1 MRCLGNCLCL
11 CLCVCLCDHC
21 MTPIPSTFSTTVG
34 GQRAIL
40 SEVLLADLKGL
51 AKITFLTSSIPPWP
65 TIVFVEKTRWEKI
78 HEKMLSVNGTEPDV
92 RRPWPLVTVA
102 TLVRAALLFN
112 FILGRVATTV
122 RLLHCSLTA
131 QLAPANHLIKSWN
144 QKVDKD
150 KEKEKKLNC
159 TTGTSQPSDKSP
171 AYFKSSDGW
180 SHLVMDAV
188 SPKAKKL

>member
-40 SEVLLADLKGL
+40 SEVLLADLKEH

-65 TIVFVEKTRWEKI
+65 TILFVEKTWWEKI

-102 TLVRAALLFN
+102 TLVRAALPFN
-112 FILGRVATTV
+112 FILGA
-122 RLLHCSLTA
+122 L
-131 QLAPANHLIKSWN
+131 
-144 QKVDKD
+144 
-150 KEKEKKLNC
+150 
-159 TTGTSQPSDKSP
+159 
-171 AYFKSSDGW
+171 
-180 SHLVMDAV
+180 
-188 SPKAKKL
+188 

>member
-1 MRCLGNCLCL
+1 MYHYIACVNINALFRELSLPLSMCLSLWSL
-11 CLCVCLCDHC
+11 YDTRRSIH
-21 MTPIPSTFSTTVG
+21 PIPSTYSTTVG

-40 SEVLLADLKGL
+40 SEVLLADLKEH
-51 AKITFLTSSIPPWP
+51 AKIIFLTSSIPPWP

-112 FILGRVATTV
+112 FILGRLATTV

-131 QLAPANHLIKSWN
+131 QLAPANHLIKVLHTSSRVTGAATCHGCSVL
-144 QKVDKD
+144 QSLKVFLRKWQI
-150 KEKEKKLNC
+150 
-159 TTGTSQPSDKSP
+159 S
-171 AYFKSSDGW
+171 
-180 SHLVMDAV
+180 AV
-188 SPKAKKL
+188 

>member
-112 FILGRVATTV
+112 FILGRVAT
-122 RLLHCSLTA
+122 LLF
-131 QLAPANHLIKSWN
+131 
-144 QKVDKD
+144 
-150 KEKEKKLNC
+150 NC